1 MKFQYDFQ
9 YFPGIFFRL
18 LLNNLPHDYT
28 MRGNQLFFFESIK
41 NYLFYLKTL
50 IGPRLY
56 RTKCF
61 SWNFE
66 LENYLWQVNKKFS
79 SGELCYSIKTLEND
93 ELNDKNSIL
102 FY

>member
-1 MKFQYDFQ
+1 MT
-9 YFPGIFFRL
+9 IL
-18 LLNNLPHDYT
+18 CVEINC
-28 MRGNQLFFFESIK
+28 FFFESIK

-66 LENYLWQVNKKFS
+66 LENYLRQVNKKFS
-79 SGELCYSIKTLEND
+79 SGEYCYSIKTLEND
-93 ELNDKNSIL
+93 ELNDKKFYSIL
-102 FY
+102 LKSVWLLAHFNVV